1 MKILTKNKQ
10 DELLKH
16 VAACQII
23 CNKYIDDIEAMYKM
37 TENLASLAIE
47 IGGCSGA
54 SKVQNTFMKYRKEK

>member
-1 MKILTKNKQ
+1 MKLLTKHKQ

-16 VAACQII
+16 VTVCQII
-23 CNKYIDDIEAMYKM
+23 CNNYIDDIEAMEKM

-54 SKVQNTFMKYRKEK
+54 SKVQNIVRKY